1 MKKQGIPCGL
11 QRGLTLV
18 EFLVAIALMMMVTAA
33 TVALYSVNSGS
44 NKTVDASQG
53 LDDTA
58 RYVFEIVG
66 QTIRSAGYPG
76 AVPEESDAGASRRTV
91 ANVFDACAA
100 SAATTPCPIL
110 GFDNSKVV
118 DSQGAVGQKNSGGI
132 NSSDALA
139 VRFNGASGASVKS
152 RDEGRGDE
160 SFTTC
165 AGTAVGLTTEE
176 SQLGLSVFWV
186 KELNGEPELYCSE
199 EYNSPGA
206 GASAGWKRPKPQP
219 MARGVESFQVMYGVD
234 CVDIPSPPPGGPKC
248 ASDGVPERWV
258 SASDIDDAE
267 KWRNVR
273 AVRIGMIL
281 RGPPG
286 SSTARKAADSDDEYL
301 YPLGEDFLGTQA
313 TIGNGLKFKVPRD
326 GRLRRVY
333 ISTFMLRN
341 AV

>member
-1 MKKQGIPCGL
+1 M
-11 QRGLTLV
+11 
-18 EFLVAIALMMMVTAA
+18 
-33 TVALYSVNSGS
+33 
-44 NKTVDASQG
+44 
-53 LDDTA
+53 
-58 RYVFEIVG
+58 VFEIVG
-66 QTIRSAGYPG
+66 QTIRSAGYQG
-76 AVPEESDAGASRRTV
+76 RYRRRATQ
-91 ANVFDACAA
+91 ARLAAPWQIFDACAA

-132 NSSDALA
+132 NSDALA

-165 AGTAVGLTTEE
+165 AGTAVRLTTEE

-234 CVDIPSPPPGGPKC
+234 CAGPATPC
-248 ASDGVPERWV
+248 VSDGVPDRWV
-258 SASDIDDAE
+258 SASDVGDTN
-267 KWRNVR
+267 WRNVR

-286 SSTARKAADSDDEYL
+286 SSQGIRDVDDEAELDL
-301 YPLGEDFLGTQA
+301 YPLGRDFNSSVNSRPRKMAACAGSTSAPSCCA
-313 TIGNGLKFKVPRD
+313 TPSDRHDRPPKSHPPAPAARTGADLRVADD
-326 GRLRRVY
+326 GHRHLCRLVRR
-333 ISTFMLRN
+333 TLDAAGRQDG
-341 AV
+341 A

>member
-76 AVPEESDAGASRRTV
+76 AVPEESDAGAPRRTV

-234 CVDIPSPPPGGPKC
+234 CAGPATPC
-248 ASDGVPERWV
+248 VSDGVPDRWV
-258 SASDIDDAE
+258 SASDVGDTN
-267 KWRNVR
+267 WRNVR

>member
-1 MKKQGIPCGL
+1 MKKQGIARGP

-58 RYVFEIVG
+58 RFVFEIVG
-66 QTIRSAGYPG
+66 QAIRNAGYPG
-76 AVPEESDAGASRRTV
+76 AVPAESDAQTRRTV
-91 ANVFDACAA
+91 VNLFDEKDCIDNA
-100 SAATTPCPIL
+100 STKPCPIL
-110 GFDNSKVV
+110 GFDNSKVT
-118 DSQGAVGQKNSGGI
+118 STKGSSGSSGSGGV
-132 NSSDALA
+132 NASDSLA
-139 VRFNGASGASVKS
+139 VRFNGASGSAKK
-152 RDEGRGDE
+152 REEERGDG

-165 AGTAVGLTTEE
+165 GGNAVALVTEE
-176 SQLGLSVFWV
+176 SQLGLSIFWV
-186 KELNGEPELYCSE
+186 KEFNGEPELYCNE
-199 EYNSPGA
+199 EYYQPDSPGK
-206 GASAGWKRPKPQP
+206 GWKRLSSP

-234 CVDIPSPPPGGPKC
+234 CQQASPSDPC
-248 ASDGVPERWV
+248 VSDGVPDRWV
-258 SASDIDDAE
+258 SASDIDSAE

-286 SSTARKAADSDDEYL
+286 SSQGIRDVDDEAELDL
-301 YPLGEDFLGTQA
+301 YPLGRDF
-313 TIGNGLKFKVPRD
+313 NSSVKFTPPKD